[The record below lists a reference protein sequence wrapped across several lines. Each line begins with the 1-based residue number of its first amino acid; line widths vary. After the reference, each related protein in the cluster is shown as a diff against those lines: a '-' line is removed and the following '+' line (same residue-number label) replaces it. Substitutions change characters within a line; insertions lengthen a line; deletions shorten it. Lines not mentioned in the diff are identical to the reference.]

1 MDIFKIG
8 IIGIAAVIICG
19 VLKEKKEGFALY
31 VSMSVCLIIS
41 FFIVGKLEVIIEA
54 VKVVQGF
61 LTIKESYLAALFKMI
76 GVTYIAEFASGLCKD
91 SGYNSIANQIEMFVK
106 LSVMALSMPI
116 LIALMQTI
124 EGFLT

>member
-1 MDIFKIG
+1 M
-8 IIGIAAVIICG
+8 
-19 VLKEKKEGFALY
+19 
-31 VSMSVCLIIS
+31 
-41 FFIVGKLEVIIEA
+41 
-54 VKVVQGF
+54 
-61 LTIKESYLAALFKMI
+61 TIKESYLAALFKMI

-91 SGYNSIANQIEMFVK
+91 SGYNSIANQIEMFGK